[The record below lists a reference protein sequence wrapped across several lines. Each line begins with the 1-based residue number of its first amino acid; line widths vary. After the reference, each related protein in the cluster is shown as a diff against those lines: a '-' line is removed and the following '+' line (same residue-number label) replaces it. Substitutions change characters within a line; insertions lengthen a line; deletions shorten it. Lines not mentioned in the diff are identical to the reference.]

1 MNVNAHKSYFDNFV
15 CTKALN
21 KDIKDILGINCF
33 DELLF
38 LSDIRDYAKN
48 FFFKEINEIKIY
60 FYSKRL
66 NLYVCKMEDKLSV
79 IYLKDDLKIL
89 IENPFYLYFKS
100 LKIEDKEVLR
110 IFLKHKN
117 KITLKSFF

>member
-1 MNVNAHKSYFDNFV
+1 MTVNAHKSYFDNFV
-15 CTKALN
+15 YTKALN
-21 KDIKDILGINCF
+21 EDFLGINCF

-48 FFFKEINEIKIY
+48 FFFKDIIEIIKVK

-66 NLYVCKMEDKLSV
+66 NLYVCKMDDDFFV
-79 IYLKDDLKIL
+79 IYLKDYLKIL

-110 IFLKHKN
+110 IFYEQNN